1 MTTKKKAAINRALS
15 IVRKYFPEVNKVSD
29 AKASLSIEVTKHDDQ
44 VATKK
49 AHKGC
54 AMAVACK
61 RKLNLDGVI
70 ISVKTAYMIK
80 GNKAIRF
87 RVPERVSREV
97 VSFDRGGGFEP
108 GKYKLNKPDTP
119 LGEAH
124 SGKSGPSSTHKATK
138 QHVLT
143 KNIRTVLGSEVE

>member
-1 MTTKKKAAINRALS
+1 MALNV
-15 IVRKYFPEVNKVSD
+15 VRKYFPEVNRVMD
-29 AKASLSIEVTKHDDQ
+29 AKAHMNIEVTKHDDS

-80 GNKAIRF
+80 GKKAIRF
-87 RVPERVSREV
+87 IVPEHVSREV
-97 VSFDRGGGFEP
+97 VSFDRGGHFEP
-108 GKYKLNKPDTP
+108 GEYSLNKPTSTHR
-119 LGEAH
+119 LGEGGHYSGKH
-124 SGKSGPSSTHKATK
+124 SGKSGTHTK
-138 QHVLT
+138 TFKFT
-143 KNIRTVLGSEVE
+143 KGIRSVLGSDVE